1 MTTANPIA
9 LYEAAAAQADRVVA
23 AVHEDQLEDPT
34 PCTDWRVRDVINH
47 LVTGNL
53 LFAAIVAD
61 APRPDRGA
69 DHLGDDPL
77 AAFRDS
83 VTRLS
88 EAFAKHDVLAGTYAT
103 PIGEGPGALL
113 VQMRL
118 SELVVHG
125 WDIAKATGQS
135 TDFDPDAVAAAR
147 SGYEHAPVLPRGE
160 GKPFREEKAA
170 PAWATDAD
178 RLAAFLGREV

>member
-1 MTTANPIA
+1 MTQHPIA

-23 AVHEDQLEDPT
+23 AVAADQLGDPT
-34 PCTDWRVRDVINH
+34 PCNDWRVRDVINH

-61 APRPDRGA
+61 TPRPDRSA

-83 VTRLS
+83 VARLS
-88 EAFAKHDVLAGTYAT
+88 GTFAKHDVLSGTYAT

-113 VQMRL
+113 VRMRL
-118 SELVVHG
+118 SELVVHA

-135 TDFDPDAVAAAR
+135 TDFEPATVAAAR
-147 SGYEHAPVLPRGE
+147 SGYEQAPVLPRGE
-160 GKPFREEKAA
+160 GKPFREEKPA
-170 PAWATDAD
+170 PAGATDAD
-178 RLAAFLGREV
+178 RLAAFLGRTV

>member
-1 MTTANPIA
+1 MTSNPIA
-9 LYEAAAAQADRVVA
+9 TYEAAAAQADRVVA
-23 AVHEDQLEDPT
+23 AVRAEQLGDPT
-34 PCTDWRVRDVINH
+34 PCSDWRVRDVINH

-61 APRPDRGA
+61 APRPDRSA

-83 VTRLS
+83 VSQLS
-88 EAFAKHDVLAGTYAT
+88 GTFAKHDVLSGTFAT
-103 PIGEGPGALL
+103 PVGEGPGALL

-135 TDFDPDAVAAAR
+135 TDFDPDLVAAAR
-147 SGYEHAPVLPRGE
+147 AGYEHAPVLPRGE
-160 GKPFREEKAA
+160 GKPFRDEKAA
-170 PAWATDAD
+170 PAGATDAD